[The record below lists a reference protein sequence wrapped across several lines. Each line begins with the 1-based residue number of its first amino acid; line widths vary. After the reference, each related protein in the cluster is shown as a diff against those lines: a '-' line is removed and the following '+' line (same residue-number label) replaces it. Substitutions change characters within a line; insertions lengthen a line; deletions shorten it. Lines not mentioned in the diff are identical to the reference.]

1 MRTLNDAEE
10 VSRRGGK
17 AREDTVEGAGPE
29 VIRHNFGKYGAE
41 IGSERE
47 VASLEELLLL
57 ETRPAPVHLAA
68 LDVTAD
74 HEQRA
79 RVSMIGPAIT
89 VLARHPPELGH
100 GENHDIVHLVTE
112 IGDKRGDR
120 AGEIV
125 EPLRELT
132 R

>member
-1 MRTLNDAEE
+1 MRTLNDSEK
-10 VSRRGGK
+10 VSRRGGE
-17 AREDTVEGAGPE
+17 AREDAVEGAGPQ
-29 VIRHNFGKYGAE
+29 VIRHDFGEYGAE

-79 RVSMIGPAIT
+79 RVTMIGAAIP
-89 VLARHPPELGH
+89 VLAGHPPELGH
-100 GENHDIVHLVTE
+100 GENHDIVHLV
-112 IGDKRGDR
+112 
-120 AGEIV
+120 A
-125 EPLRELT
+125 
-132 R
+132 